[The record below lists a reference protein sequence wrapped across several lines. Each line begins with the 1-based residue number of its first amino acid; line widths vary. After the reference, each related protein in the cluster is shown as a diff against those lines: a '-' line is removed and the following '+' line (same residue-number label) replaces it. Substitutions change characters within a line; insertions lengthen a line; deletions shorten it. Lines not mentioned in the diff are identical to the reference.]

1 MAVTSLWRVKGYI
14 GKVVMYA
21 MNPEKTPEPVSYQTD
36 AKGAGAEDTLSG
48 IVSYVE
54 RDEATNLKS
63 LVYGIKCHKDTA
75 VQDMMAVKRKFEK
88 TDGVIAYHGY
98 QSFAEGE
105 VTPGKAHE
113 IGKALA
119 KSPLPL
125 SFSRTVHLTHLQRKP
140 MWM

>member
-14 GKVVMYA
+14 GKVVLYA
-21 MNPEKTPEPVSYQTD
+21 INPEKTSEPVSYQTA

-75 VQDMMAVKRKFEK
+75 VQDTR
-88 TDGVIAYHGY
+88 
-98 QSFAEGE
+98 
-105 VTPGKAHE
+105 
-113 IGKALA
+113 
-119 KSPLPL
+119 
-125 SFSRTVHLTHLQRKP
+125 QRNH
-140 MWM
+140 